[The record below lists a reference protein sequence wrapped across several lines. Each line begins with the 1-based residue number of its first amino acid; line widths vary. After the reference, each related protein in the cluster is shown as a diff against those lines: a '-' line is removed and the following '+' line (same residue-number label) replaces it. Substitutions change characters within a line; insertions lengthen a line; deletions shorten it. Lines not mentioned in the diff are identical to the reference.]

1 MLPFAISTTG
11 IEGMAVWNAIAATVL
26 CKVWHFKSC
35 LINSEDITT
44 YHAMN
49 SVCKDKILRYGVR
62 SVVRKKITTHC
73 TVVTCERKRENKGT
87 SNFYWKGLKKS
98 L

>member
-49 SVCKDKILRYGVR
+49 SVCKDKIKIW
-62 SVVRKKITTHC
+62 SSFSSKKKNYNTLYC
-73 TVVTCERKRENKGT
+73 GDM
-87 SNFYWKGLKKS
+87 
-98 L
+98 